1 MHMKKILVLVLAIV
15 LTACAAPTP
24 APVVQPSTAPPEAT
38 TTPVVVVETVVVV
51 VTDTQIATEVPP
63 PTAVPPT
70 AIPPTAVPES
80 QAVAP
85 TVGVVNTSASNG
97 EIIVDN
103 VLGAGWFV
111 NMTRSADAFAL
122 RCQLSKEITFSVTPT
137 DANITAV
144 EFYYRTQDRATGAVF
159 DWQNAGRMIAD
170 ANGNFKL
177 VFSGESVNANFR
189 KPNAWFDYQFVGL
202 SRSGGVVGRSEGIEQ
217 QVSYTF
223 DCP

>member
-1 MHMKKILVLVLAIV
+1 M
-15 LTACAAPTP
+15 
-24 APVVQPSTAPPEAT
+24 PET
-38 TTPVVVVETVVVV
+38 
-51 VTDTQIATEVPP
+51 
-63 PTAVPPT
+63 
-70 AIPPTAVPES
+70 

-85 TVGVVNTSASNG
+85 TVVVNITAGSGAIMVG
-97 EIIVDN
+97 N

-122 RCQLSKEITFSVTPT
+122 RCQLSREMTLSVTPT

-144 EFYYRTQDRATGAVF
+144 EFYYRTQDRVTGAVF
-159 DWQNAGRMIAD
+159 DWQNAGRMLAD

-189 KPNAWFDYQFVGL
+189 KPSAWFDYQFVGL
-202 SRSGGVVGRSEGIEQ
+202 SWSGGVVGRSEGIEQ